1 MPEVSRMYIELPDTI
16 SPALLEQ
23 CRPAVETLRALLA
36 TGALP
41 PGLTAASV
49 QALLTVMTALPEAA
63 AEDHADLSPSE
74 AARRLGMA
82 RPSVMRLIARGEL
95 SSRKEGGHYVLPPRD
110 LRSFQARLAATRRET
125 LTGLSR
131 MAEEFGF

>member
-1 MPEVSRMYIELPDTI
+1 MYIELPDTI
-16 SPALLEQ
+16 SSALLEQ

>member
-1 MPEVSRMYIELPDTI
+1 M
-16 SPALLEQ
+16 
-23 CRPAVETLRALLA
+23 ETLRALLA

-63 AEDHADLSPSE
+63 AEDHSDLSPSE